1 VAGRYRLRRL
11 LGHGGM
17 GAVWLAHDET
27 LHRPVAIKQVLLT
40 GLETGEERSTA
51 RARLLR
57 EARLAARVNHP
68 GTVQVYDLVEEAG
81 HPWIVMEALP
91 GRTLEAALREDG
103 PLPVDQATSIGLRL
117 LDALQATHRAGIVH
131 RDVKPSNLQLCD
143 GPRVVLTDFGIA
155 SATDDRPGGSTCTI
169 VGVRRTCPPSGST
182 APTSG
187 PRRTSSRSARRC
199 TPRSRDDR
207 PSARAARSP
216 PSPPW

>member
-1 VAGRYRLRRL
+1 MAGCTASDRWWRSVGADASTTRTLPAFSAGPPPVTPAGRVVAGRYRLRRL

-91 GRTLEAALREDG
+91 GRTLEAALRALRAIQRHGASRRPAPAASPWPWVRSSRHSE
-103 PLPVDQATSIGLRL
+103 PLR
-117 LDALQATHRAGIVH
+117 
-131 RDVKPSNLQLCD
+131 
-143 GPRVVLTDFGIA
+143 
-155 SATDDRPGGSTCTI
+155 STC
-169 VGVRRTCPPSGST
+169 G
-182 APTSG
+182 
-187 PRRTSSRSARRC
+187 
-199 TPRSRDDR
+199 
-207 PSARAARSP
+207 
-216 PSPPW
+216 